1 MTQEPANPAGDSP
14 ANASA
19 SPLRDAHNAWRTYT
33 RSNAPP
39 NLEITITASFTADA
53 LAPYLGSALLAAGCS
68 PLIHIAPFNQII
80 QTLSAPP
87 SHAPDS
93 SPHILI
99 VLPRLDELVS
109 DEFARFSAGDSTAW
123 PAAQQKLS
131 QLASALQL
139 ARSHA
144 RPSDA
149 IIAATLPP
157 PATPESDLLALDRL
171 SSTFYERASSLWRD
185 ALSSTPNIH
194 TLDLAALLSDFG
206 LRHAFDPR
214 LWYLYRQ
221 PFAENFLFELGHLA
235 ARLISATRRASKKCA
250 VIDCDNT
257 LWGGIIGEDGLEGIK
272 LGDEFPGSAYRD
284 FQKLLLH
291 WRRQGIF
298 LAVCSKNND
307 QDVRQ
312 VFRSHQAMLLKE
324 NDISAWSI
332 NWEPKSQ
339 QIAAIAQKL
348 NVGIDSLVFFDDS
361 AYEINQVLS
370 AYPEMRC
377 VQLPAAPEQ
386 IVSAATRTAP
396 FDQLEITADDR
407 ARAERYAV
415 ESHRETLRESLSLD
429 DFIRTLE
436 VHLDITGP
444 TPDNLTRIVQ
454 LINKTNQF
462 NLTTLR
468 LTKEQVKKMAASP
481 DHIIRAATVR
491 DKFGEYG
498 LTCVAIAER
507 RGADWHLIEFL
518 LSCRVLGRGVESAF
532 LRDIASQIVSRGGDR
547 LIAQFIPTPKNSVAS
562 QFLPLHGFS
571 PLNSPSSLSA
581 PPSFSASAAQISS
594 PASPLPSA
602 KSRPAR

>member
-1 MTQEPANPAGDSP
+1 MTQHPPNPP
-14 ANASA
+14 PSA
-19 SPLRDAHNAWRTYT
+19 SPLRDARNAWRTHS
-33 RSNAPP
+33 RSNSPA

-53 LAPYLGSALLAAGCS
+53 LAPYLGSALLAAGWS
-68 PLIHIAPFNQII
+68 PRIHIAPFNQII
-80 QTLSAPP
+80 QTLSTPP
-87 SHAPDS
+87 SRPPDAP
-93 SPHILI
+93 PHILL

-109 DEFARFSAGDSTAW
+109 DELARFSAGDSSGW
-123 PAAQQKLS
+123 PSAQQKID
-131 QLASALQL
+131 QLAASLQT
-139 ARSHA
+139 ARSHF
-144 RPSDA
+144 RPTDA
-149 IIAATLPP
+149 IIATTFPP
-157 PATPESDLLALDRL
+157 PSTPESDLLALDRL
-171 SSTFYERASSLWRD
+171 TSTFFERASSLWRD
-185 ALSSTPNIH
+185 ALALSASHGVH
-194 TLDLAALLSDFG
+194 TLDLASLISDFG

-221 PFAENFLFELGHLA
+221 PFSENFLFELGRLA

-298 LAVCSKNND
+298 LAIASKNND

-312 VFRSHQAMLLKE
+312 VFRSHQAMLLRE
-324 NDISAWSI
+324 EDISAWSV

-339 QIAAIAQKL
+339 QIADIAKKL
-348 NVGIDSLVFFDDS
+348 NIGIDSLVFFDDS

-370 AYPEMRC
+370 AYPEIRC
-377 VQLPAAPEQ
+377 IQLPSAPEQ
-386 IVSAATRTAP
+386 IVSVARPAAP
-396 FDQLEITADDR
+396 FDKLEITADDR
-407 ARAERYAV
+407 SRAERYAV
-415 ESHRETLRESLSLD
+415 ETQRDTLRESLSLD

-436 VHLDITGP
+436 THLDITGP
-444 TPDNLTRIVQ
+444 TADNLTRIAQ

-468 LTKEQVKKMAASP
+468 LTKEQVEKMAASP

-518 LSCRVLGRGVESAF
+518 LSCRVLGRGVESTF
-532 LRDIASQIVSRGGDR
+532 LRDLASQIVSRGGDR

-562 QFLPLHGFS
+562 QFLPLHGFTRE
-571 PLNSPSSLSA
+571 PSGSFLS
-581 PPSFSASAAQISS
+581 SATQISCLS
-594 PASPLPSA
+594 FPSSA
-602 KSRPAR
+602 KSAR

>member
-1 MTQEPANPAGDSP
+1 MTEQPPKP
-14 ANASA
+14 PP
-19 SPLRDAHNAWRTYT
+19 SPLRDARNAWRTHS
-33 RSNAPP
+33 RSNSPA
-39 NLEITITASFTADA
+39 NLQITISASFTADA
-53 LAPYLGSALLAAGCS
+53 LAPYLGSALLAASWS
-68 PLIHIAPFNQII
+68 PRIQIAPFNQIV
-80 QTLSAPP
+80 QTLSSPPSRPPDAPP
-87 SHAPDS
+87 HV
-93 SPHILI
+93 LL

-109 DEFARFSAGDSTAW
+109 DELARFSAGDSSAW
-123 PAAQQKLS
+123 SSAQQKID
-131 QLASALQL
+131 QLAAALHTAL
-139 ARSHA
+139 SHLRA
-144 RPSDA
+144 ADA
-149 IIAATLPP
+149 IIAATFPP
-157 PATPESDLLALDRL
+157 PSTPESDLLALDRL
-171 SSTFYERASSLWRD
+171 TSAFYERASSLWRD
-185 ALSSTPNIH
+185 ALAQSASH
-194 TLDLAALLSDFG
+194 GVYTLDLASLLSDFG
-206 LRHAFDPR
+206 LRNAFDPR

-221 PFAENFLFELGHLA
+221 PFSENFLFDLGHLA
-235 ARLISATRRASKKCA
+235 ARLITAARRASKKCA

-257 LWGGIIGEDGLEGIK
+257 LWGGIIGEDGLQGIK

-312 VFRSHQAMLLKE
+312 VFRSHQAMFLKE
-324 NDISAWSI
+324 DDISVWSV

-339 QIAAIAQKL
+339 QLADIAKAL
-348 NVGIDSLVFFDDS
+348 NIGIDSLVFFDDS

-370 AYPEMRC
+370 AYPEIRC
-377 VQLPAAPEQ
+377 LQLPAAPEH
-386 IVSAATRTAP
+386 IVSVARRAAP
-396 FDQLEITADDR
+396 FDKLEITTDDR
-407 ARAERYAV
+407 SRAERYAV
-415 ESHRETLRESLSLD
+415 ETQRDTLRESLSLD
-429 DFIRTLE
+429 DFILTLE
-436 VHLDITGP
+436 VQLDITGP
-444 TPDNLTRIVQ
+444 TADNLARIAQ

-468 LTKEQVKKMAASP
+468 LTKEQVETIAASP

-532 LRDIASQIVSRGGDR
+532 LKDLASQILSRGGDR

-571 PLNSPSSLSA
+571 PLPSPH
-581 PPSFSASAAQISS
+581 SFSASAFSLTS
-594 PASPLPSA
+594 PSA
-602 KSRPAR
+602 KSLPAR